1 MIRFYDVDS
10 DYIEYLKKFDHQI
23 PSVKYSSNN
32 KFVCGVVLHIEGHNY
47 FAPISSNKQRQRT
60 SMLIYDKRGRCL
72 SSIRFSFMFPAK
84 FSELQMKDFS
94 QIRLQD
100 ANYANLLL
108 SEYKFCREHETEILE
123 KAKSVYRIGCN
134 PKHKLNAMCCNFKK
148 LEEVYTLYNTSNA
161 PYKV

>member
-1 MIRFYDVDS
+1 
-10 DYIEYLKKFDHQI
+10 
-23 PSVKYSSNN
+23 
-32 KFVCGVVLHIEGHNY
+32 
-47 FAPISSNKQRQRT
+47 
-60 SMLIYDKRGRCL
+60 
-72 SSIRFSFMFPAK
+72 MFPAK

-108 SEYKFCREHETEILE
+108 SEYEFCREHETEILE

-161 PYKV
+161 SYKV